1 MKHSQLK
8 QLIKEEIHSVLSEN
22 GIGTPEEL
30 KSFLYSKQSKIVKDI
45 KDYIKLKKVDIATYK
60 TFTEEDI
67 KQWIRDDAGT
77 YTPGEFRITVDD
89 ILRRGIDE
97 YMFDPV
103 YDEFVET
110 TYNQY
115 FKGVEF

>member
-1 MKHSQLK
+1 MRHSELK
-8 QLIKEEIHSVLSEN
+8 QLIKEELKKAINEN
-22 GIGTPEEL
+22 KLGTPEEL

-60 TFTEEDI
+60 TFTEEEI
-67 KQWIRDDAGT
+67 KQWIRDDADT

-89 ILRRGIDE
+89 ILRRGIDK
-97 YMFDPV
+97 YMFHPV

>member
-1 MKHSQLK
+1 MKHSHLK
-8 QLIKEEIHSVLSEN
+8 QLIKEEIRSVLNEN
-22 GIGTPEEL
+22 KLGTPEEL

-77 YTPGEFRITVDD
+77 YTPGEFRITYKDTAYKGYD
-89 ILRRGIDE
+89 K
-97 YMFDPV
+97 YMFHPV

-115 FKGVEF
+115 FKK